1 MINKSFSYVG
11 NDAIETVMR
20 YNADVVFVSCRGLAL
35 DGRVSDNSIE
45 ENEVRRAMLRRS
57 RKKVLLCDGQK
68 IGKSYLH
75 NLCEASEFDEIISD
89 TALPKDLNQ
98 HR

>member
-1 MINKSFSYVG
+1 MDLCKEMGIPC
-11 NDAIETVMR
+11 IEKNLDV
-20 YNADVVFVSCRGLAL
+20 YDVVNADEAFMTGTPFC
-35 DGRVSDNSIE
+35 
-45 ENEVRRAMLRRS
+45 MLPVTS
-57 RKKVLLCDGQK
+57 LDGQK